1 MRLNVVTMNGLCAEL
16 DPVDPLAT
24 VGALKLQATAALFD
38 GGADR
43 SLSSYRLVHKG
54 NVLHGDAMSLAKFA
68 ISNNATL
75 TLVTVAATTL
85 AAGGLDGSVRLLNSA
100 TQEEHIW
107 RCDGPILNLAFS
119 STGSKLAVAIGEA
132 DRNGQVVVFDADS
145 KNPEA
150 SFKSLEGSA
159 VAMAWAPDGKQL
171 ATTDAAIVR
180 ILEMDVDSRH
190 ARSLD
195 TGQKQI
201 GSIRLAGAN
210 GCAAATSMAWSC
222 QSHLAVSTG
231 SYGACGGISVLC
243 IDTGQV
249 LWVWDAWRAVRCIR
263 WNSDGSVLAAAIGSN
278 LQGDPGSVVIL
289 ANGQAQ
295 NCWHVNSPA
304 NGLSWN
310 PDGNRVAVATGHF
323 RGAVGMIHLF
333 SLESG
338 KETGV
343 CENIS
348 CSSRSVDWSPDGEQ
362 LAVAT
367 DDGGIQILSS
377 RTGDE
382 HARWDFPTMMQA
394 VTWAPELLN

>member
-1 MRLNVVTMNGLCAEL
+1 MTMNGLCAEL

-24 VGALKLQATAALFD
+24 VGALKLQATTALFK

-43 SLSSYRLVHKG
+43 SLSSYRLVYKG
-54 NVLHGDAMSLAKFA
+54 NVLHEDAMSLAKFA
-68 ISNNATL
+68 MGNNATL
-75 TLVTVAATTL
+75 TLVTIAATTV

-100 TQEEHIW
+100 TQEEHVW
-107 RCDGPILNLAFS
+107 MCDGPILNLAFNS
-119 STGSKLAVAIGEA
+119 SGSKLAVAIGEA
-132 DRNGQVVVFDADS
+132 DRNGQVVVFDCNS

-150 SFKSLEGSA
+150 GFKSLEGSA
-159 VAMAWAPDGKQL
+159 VAMAWEPDGNQL
-171 ATTDAAIVR
+171 ATTDASTVR
-180 ILEMDVDSRH
+180 ILETDVDRTH
-190 ARSLD
+190 ARTID

-201 GSIRLAGAN
+201 GSIRLAGA
-210 GCAAATSMAWSC
+210 GHATATSMAWNC
-222 QSHLAVSTG
+222 QGRLAVSTG

-263 WNSDGSVLAAAIGSN
+263 WNADGSVLAAAIGSSV
-278 LQGDPGSVVIL
+278 QGDPGSVVIL
-289 ANGQAQ
+289 ANGQTQ
-295 NCWHVNSPA
+295 TCWHVNTPA
-304 NGLSWN
+304 NSLSWN
-310 PDGNRVAVATGHF
+310 PDGDRVAVSTGHF
-323 RGAVGMIHLF
+323 KGAVGMIHLF

-367 DDGGIQILSS
+367 DDGGVQILNIK
-377 RTGDE
+377 TGTE
-382 HARWDFPTMMQA
+382 QARWDFSTMMQV
-394 VTWAPELLN
+394 VTWAPELFR